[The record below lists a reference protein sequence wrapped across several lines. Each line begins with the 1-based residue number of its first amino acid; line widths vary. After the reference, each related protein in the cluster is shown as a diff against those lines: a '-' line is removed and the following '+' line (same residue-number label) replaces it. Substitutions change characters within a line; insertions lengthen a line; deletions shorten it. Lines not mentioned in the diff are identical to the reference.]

1 MNAVARW
8 QGMFRDRDD
17 DWWTAGI
24 QFTCLPDCGRC
35 CDEPEGIVYLSEEDA
50 DRLAEHHQ
58 LTRAE
63 WLARDAR
70 RVPDGSWV
78 LESSRE
84 TSTCIY
90 LDEAKRCTVYESK
103 PAQCSAFPFWR
114 ENMVSDRSWGKTKRL
129 CPGVDHPDAILVDA
143 DTIRLHL
150 VADAHAERGFRE
162 SI

>member
-1 MNAVARW
+1 M
-8 QGMFRDRDD
+8 
-17 DWWTAGI
+17 
-24 QFTCLPDCGRC
+24 
-35 CDEPEGIVYLSEEDA
+35 
-50 DRLAEHHQ
+50 AEHHQ

-70 RVPDGSWV
+70 QVPDGSWV